1 MLPTATSPGEA
12 HRDMGREKQGGK
24 ERQIK
29 SEKENGRQRYSAK
42 KKEGAK
48 TARLRRMGVRE
59 EQNNGC
65 GLHHSKGCWL
75 GVGEWEASR
84 PVWR

>member
-12 HRDMGREKQGGK
+12 HRDMGSEKQGEK

-29 SEKENGRQRYSAK
+29 SEKENGRQTYSAK
-42 KKEGAK
+42 KNKEGAK
-48 TARLRRMGVRE
+48 TARLRRMRVRE

-65 GLHHSKGCWL
+65 GIHPSKGCRL
-75 GVGEWEASR
+75 GVGE
-84 PVWR
+84 